1 MKKPFAILMWFA
13 ALAPAQTPPLTP
25 GLYAVFNTSEGTI
38 TARLFEKYTPTA
50 VQTFVGLAEG
60 TKAWREPKTGALVKR
75 PLYDNITFH
84 RVLRGEMIQ
93 AGDPTGTSSHDCG
106 ITIRDEFLPGLQFN
120 RAGKLAVAN
129 TGAPDSGGCQFF
141 ITDGSVPEWNNKY
154 TIFGEVVSGQEVVSK
169 INHAPLRGDK
179 PVDPAR
185 LTSVKIERIGA
196 QKGKRA
202 K

>member
-1 MKKPFAILMWFA
+1 MKKPFAILMCLA
-13 ALAPAQTPPLTP
+13 ALARAQTPPLPP

-38 TARLFEKYTPTA
+38 TARLFDKYTPTA

-106 ITIRDEFLPGLQFN
+106 ITI
-120 RAGKLAVAN
+120 
-129 TGAPDSGGCQFF
+129 
-141 ITDGSVPEWNNKY
+141 
-154 TIFGEVVSGQEVVSK
+154 
-169 INHAPLRGDK
+169 
-179 PVDPAR
+179 
-185 LTSVKIERIGA
+185 
-196 QKGKRA
+196 
-202 K
+202 